1 MFVSNDLMNLH
12 ILNVHQDIFIPSR
25 AIEFPKTIEFTT
37 DAKGDTPFGE
47 PIELKLPKKQMKTL

>member
-1 MFVSNDLMNLH
+1 MNLH